1 MGDGEPCKHE
11 GVEKEHSMCLATP
24 TALEKRTNDIV
35 LGRILGKQRTIVHF
49 VASRS
54 N

>member
-24 TALEKRTNDIV
+24 TALEKRTSGIV
-35 LGRILGKQRTIVHF
+35 LGLIRGKQRTNVHF
-49 VASRS
+49 VAFQS